1 MRNRF
6 SIIVVL
12 LALACSIIRIP
23 LPAIAQGQVYPDT
36 MDAQAA
42 GLRATASDDPAITY
56 TYQNGQFLVQA
67 TEPSFQGELTS
78 CAGVPEMASSRLT
91 IDVSLGGDTNGK
103 YVLAGCSSS
112 ATSDG
117 YALGLAPGPT
127 LAPTTAALPPPAPT
141 AVSGPAI
148 PPIQASGVLGP
159 VFERE
164 RSAALAHTPFGDL
177 LWGDLIQ
184 ADNLYV
190 WATSGHGAADFYTI
204 VTFVNPPD
212 LSTPS
217 DVGIGFRDASGPESG
232 FRFIVTSN
240 GEWYIEQA
248 GQTPYDS
255 GIAQGFDPSP
265 GASNVVELI
274 AHGATGLV
282 AVDGVVLNQIDL
294 SAVNT
299 RGEVYIGSGF
309 LSGNTVPNRVVRY
322 LDWWVYPIDIL
333 DVKSG

>member
-1 MRNRF
+1 MRRNRF

-23 LPAIAQGQVYPDT
+23 LPAIAQGQVYTDT
-36 MDAQAA
+36 TDAQAT
-42 GLRATASDDPAITY
+42 GLLATASDDPTITY
-56 TYQNGQFLVQA
+56 AYQTV
-67 TEPSFQGELTS
+67 
-78 CAGVPEMASSRLT
+78 
-91 IDVSLGGDTNGK
+91 
-103 YVLAGCSSS
+103 
-112 ATSDG
+112 
-117 YALGLAPGPT
+117 
-127 LAPTTAALPPPAPT
+127 AALPTAVPT

-164 RSAALAHTPFGDL
+164 RSAALAHPPFGDL

-184 ADNLYV
+184 ADNQYV
-190 WATSGHGAADFYTI
+190 WATSGHVAADFYTI
-204 VTFVNPPD
+204 VTFVNPAD

-232 FRFIVTSN
+232 FRFILTSN

-248 GQTPYDS
+248 GQLPYDS

-282 AVDGVVLNQIDL
+282 AVNGVVLKQIDL
-294 SAVNT
+294 SAVNS
-299 RGEVYIGSGF
+299 RAEVYIGSGF

-333 DVKSG
+333 DIKSG